1 MKNEIKNMTGQPRLS
16 DRIFKLGGMLGLVI
30 FGAVAQ
36 TLSPL
41 SLVVLLLAALAGM
54 VAVSVAMVV
63 ESLREERGEEQ

>member
-1 MKNEIKNMTGQPRLS
+1 MNEIKNMAGQPRLS

-41 SLVVLLLAALAGM
+41 SLVVLLLAGFPLVTA
-54 VAVSVAMVV
+54 AVIAMIA
-63 ESLREERGEEQ
+63 EEWEDRKEE